1 MSRNS
6 HPPPKPHPAVRKL
19 FRLTRFAV
27 FVRNAAFEFSAA
39 PLLQFVNGKRFTAA
53 DRTLGP
59 WLTSPRKLNR
69 LKSPRAKSP
78 QAARPLCQL
87 RLPSLWTPAHP
98 RLLLRNRRRPRLRNR
113 LWCCRLRS
121 TTNSSRDFAPS
132 AARRYWKQ
140 WRIATRPFSPR
151 IALGSRSLPC
161 TCAKQQN

>member
-53 DRTLGP
+53 DRTLRP

-69 LKSPRAKSP
+69 LRSPRAKSP
-78 QAARPLCQL
+78 QAEHPLCQL
-87 RLPSLWTPAHP
+87 LLPRLWPPARP
-98 RLLLRNRRRPRLRNR
+98 RLLLRNPLPP
-113 LWCCRLRS
+113 LLQTLPCCCSLRS
-121 TTNSSRDFAPS
+121 P
-132 AARRYWKQ
+132 
-140 WRIATRPFSPR
+140 P
-151 IALGSRSLPC
+151 
-161 TCAKQQN
+161 